1 MPFED
6 DMASVP
12 RGLGTVV
19 DGFASSEGA
28 RAPGKRRRGR
38 TPEQASGIRAP
49 FGQARDETLE
59 QYPWWWKNHESI
71 DLFVDIAALV
81 QLAVVSVDLGV
92 DVDVDVDV
100 LPSREVHANPLEG
113 PGIGMGNPDEGQA
126 THPGPGSS
134 SPFRIFQRACLEKRL
149 LHSEA
154 VGRSGDAVRG
164 RACGVCVKKGT
175 AAGLEGPA
183 GPPGKR
189 LVS

>member
-1 MPFED
+1 MVLHRAKGREHQ
-6 DMASVP
+6 A
-12 RGLGTVV
+12 RG
-19 DGFASSEGA
+19 DEEG
-28 RAPGKRRRGR
+28 RQSRRRG
-38 TPEQASGIRAP
+38 
-49 FGQARDETLE
+49 FGLHLARRETRL
-59 QYPWWWKNHESI
+59 WSNIHGGGNHESI

-154 VGRSGDAVRG
+154 VGRSGDTVRG

-175 AAGLEGPA
+175 AAGLEARA